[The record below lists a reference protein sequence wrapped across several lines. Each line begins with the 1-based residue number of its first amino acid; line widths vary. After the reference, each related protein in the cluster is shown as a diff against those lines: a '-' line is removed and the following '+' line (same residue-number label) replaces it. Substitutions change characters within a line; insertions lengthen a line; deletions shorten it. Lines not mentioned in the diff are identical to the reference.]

1 MESFKS
7 TDFCSLPDVSKIP
20 KSKWHSYSRQFG
32 SPNISHNQDFDID
45 VLSWSMYNLTNWER
59 LELGKFLLYFL
70 CCEFIGLFWRFKK
83 KLWLKSALT
92 NTKVRCAR
100 LATLSLNR

>member
-7 TDFCSLPDVSKIP
+7 TGFCSLPDVSKIP

-32 SPNISHNQDFDID
+32 SPKDFDID
-45 VLSWSMYNLTNWER
+45 VLSWSMYDLTSWER

-70 CCEFIGLFWRFKK
+70 CCEYIELFWRFKK
-83 KLWLKSALT
+83 KLKICLNKYKS
-92 NTKVRCAR
+92 KEFGGPG
-100 LATLSLNR
+100 